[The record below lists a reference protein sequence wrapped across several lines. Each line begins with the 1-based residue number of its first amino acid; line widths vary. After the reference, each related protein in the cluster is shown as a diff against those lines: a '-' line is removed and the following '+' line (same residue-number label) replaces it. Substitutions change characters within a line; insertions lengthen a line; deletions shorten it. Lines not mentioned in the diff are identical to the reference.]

1 MIQAGTFCCR
11 YLSSCFTTDWTFRR
25 NVFVNYTSMPRSS
38 VRSVLGVSSRSWK
51 PWRTSILIGLRV
63 VVIFVSQ
70 HFSFVCFVV
79 VHCPC
84 NIFCDDVTL
93 IISFV
98 IIIIISC
105 RRAAAT
111 ICHRPSSLCRHRS
124 VPRAAELTAPA
135 HRNVAV
141 GSHAQYVRTLTAA
154 AA

>member
-1 MIQAGTFCCR
+1 
-11 YLSSCFTTDWTFRR
+11 
-25 NVFVNYTSMPRSS
+25 VNYTSMPRSS

-84 NIFCDDVTL
+84 NSFCDDVTL

-98 IIIIISC
+98 IIIISC
-105 RRAAAT
+105 RWAAAT

-141 GSHAQYVRTLTAA
+141 GSHAQYVHTLTAA